1 MDQLS
6 QLATA
11 RRVFRATG
19 IPEINRS
26 IEVDIHSENSIEFCE
41 NILKADPWTI
51 NILKRGL
58 VIPFSSEPPVYFE
71 KNNKSALNNMDKLK
85 QIVGEW
91 ELKGKCK
98 RPICSKV
105 CESVNDGDSV

>member
-1 MDQLS
+1 MDQLR

-11 RRVFRATG
+11 RLVIRATV

-26 IEVDIHSENSIEFCE
+26 IEVDIHSDNSIEFGA

-51 NILKRGL
+51 NILKQSL
-58 VIPFSSEPPVYFE
+58 VILFSSEPPVYFE